1 MKYGN
6 VTGIDKPISRIVHGT
21 IKTSSKELEK
31 SLSVLDSALEHGIN
45 AFDTAHVYGGGDNER
60 IVGRWVHER
69 GIRDEITI
77 IGKGAHHNPDRN
89 RVTPWDITAD
99 IHDSL
104 ARFKFDYIDLYL
116 LHRDDPSQPVGPIVE
131 TLNEH
136 RAAGRIRAFGGSNWT
151 HQRIQEANEYALA
164 HGLTPFVA
172 SSPNFSLAEQ
182 LQEPW
187 PNCIT
192 ISGPA
197 GAEAREWYTR
207 EGLALFTWSSLAG
220 GFFSGRFT
228 RDNLNQFTD
237 NYDKLAAQCYC
248 SEDNFRR
255 LDRAQE
261 LAAERGATVAQIALA
276 YVLNQPANIFALTAG
291 ANDDEIRANAEA
303 GEIVLS
309 AEEIAWLDLKRDDR

>member
-6 VTGIDKPISRIVHGT
+6 VAGIDKPISRIVHGT
-21 IKTSSKELEK
+21 IKTSSKDLEK

-60 IVGRWVHER
+60 TVGRWVHER
-69 GIRDEITI
+69 GIRDEIAI
-77 IGKGAHHNPDRN
+77 IGKGAHHNLDRN

-116 LHRDDPSQPVGPIVE
+116 LHRDDPSEPVGPIVE

-192 ISGPA
+192 ISAPA
-197 GAEAREWYTR
+197 GAEARDWYTR
-207 EGLALFTWSSLAG
+207 EGMALFTWSSLAG
-220 GFFSGRFT
+220 GFSAGRFT

-248 SEDNFRR
+248 ADDNFRR

-261 LAAERGATVAQIALA
+261 LAAERGTTVAQIALA